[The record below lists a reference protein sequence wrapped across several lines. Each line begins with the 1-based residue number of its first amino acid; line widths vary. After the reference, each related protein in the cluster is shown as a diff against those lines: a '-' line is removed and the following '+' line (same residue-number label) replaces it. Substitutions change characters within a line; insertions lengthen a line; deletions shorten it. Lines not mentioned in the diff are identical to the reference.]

1 MGSGGARLYVHPPDH
16 ATVKGTPFPTPDS
29 PLPTVFALAILR
41 YRRPLDEV
49 LTVIDE
55 HRAYLRELQAE
66 GTLIASGPLVPRSGG
81 ALLLR
86 VADDDWFAALDRVR
100 DGDPFTRT
108 GMAQYEILP
117 WAPNI
122 GVEALEGL

>member
-1 MGSGGARLYVHPPDH
+1 MDAPARLEH
-16 ATVKGTPFPTPDS
+16 ANMTGVVRQGGGYIVAHS
-29 PLPTVFALAILR
+29 LFALAILR
-41 YRRPLDEV
+41 YRRPLEEV

-55 HRAYLRELQAE
+55 HRAYLRDLQAA

-86 VADDDWFAALDRVR
+86 VPDDDWFAALDRVR